1 MLSLQ
6 TLYLRKFQR
15 RIECGNWHIK
25 DGWKMMRK
33 ECLFEGFFPVL
44 TTWEQTS
51 DPNMIYEDEKDN
63 LSEPFRKVM
72 GSVQVLLSAMLIRL

>member
-1 MLSLQ
+1 
-6 TLYLRKFQR
+6 
-15 RIECGNWHIK
+15 
-25 DGWKMMRK
+25 MMRK